1 MLGPAVES
9 ETRRAWHIYS
19 CFGSFC
25 FFDLHE
31 RKESRS
37 WENVDEAEFVV
48 LMYHKLLARFVEL
61 KSSSQIAIISPYR
74 SQVSLFRDKF
84 KDAFGEDSKKFV
96 DINTVDGFQGREK
109 DVAIFS
115 CVRASKD
122 KGIGFVADSRRM
134 NVGITRARSSV
145 WVVGSA
151 STLRKDEHWKNLI
164 ESAEKRNLIECRK
177 EDCSL

>member
-1 MLGPAVES
+1 MEDGPAVES

-19 CFGSFC
+19 CFGPFC

-31 RKESRS
+31 GKESQPSNSGS

-84 KDAFGEDSKKFV
+84 KDTFGEDSKKFV
-96 DINTVDGFQGREK
+96 DINTVDGFQVKVKKFLSAFMFRQFFTLWLF
-109 DVAIFS
+109 DLLTNVFS
-115 CVRASKD
+115 LK
-122 KGIGFVADSRRM
+122 
-134 NVGITRARSSV
+134 
-145 WVVGSA
+145 
-151 STLRKDEHWKNLI
+151 
-164 ESAEKRNLIECRK
+164 
-177 EDCSL
+177 